1 MAAIRE
7 WFLGFLVL
15 ILCVFVIVNGFYLVQ
30 STKDLLKLDISDDQK
45 TKYEKLQ
52 TYGKASM
59 IIGGIGFIM
68 GVSLLGY
75 MGSYD

>member
-15 ILCVFVIVNGFYLVQ
+15 ILCVFVIVTGFYLVQ
-30 STKDLLKLDISDDQK
+30 STTDLLKLDLSDDQK
-45 TKYEKLQ
+45 SKYEKLQ
-52 TYGKASM
+52 TYGIASM
-59 IIGGIGFIM
+59 IIGGIGLIM
-68 GVSLLGY
+68 GLSLLGY

>member
-15 ILCVFVIVNGFYLVQ
+15 ILCVFVIVTGFYLGQ

-45 TKYEKLQ
+45 SKYEKLQ
-52 TYGKASM
+52 IYGIASM
-59 IIGGIGFIM
+59 IIGGIGLIM
-68 GVSLLGY
+68 GLSLLGY